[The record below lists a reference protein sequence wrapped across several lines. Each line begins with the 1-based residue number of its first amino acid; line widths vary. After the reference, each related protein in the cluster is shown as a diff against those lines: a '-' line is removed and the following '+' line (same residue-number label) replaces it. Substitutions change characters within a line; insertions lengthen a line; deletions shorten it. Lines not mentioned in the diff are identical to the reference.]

1 MDGSD
6 AEPSEPTGRKGSI
19 DAGVRRFDLSRSTV
33 GELASTT
40 ESVAGATLN
49 ADDVAGRNG
58 TVSSVLVG
66 VGGGPHSG
74 ATVDFARTLAEEA
87 DAWIDL
93 FHVASAAVTASDPE
107 AETKHAEGDR
117 LLDAAADRLDGFE
130 RADRWLV
137 ESYTPADAIVEQ
149 SAYYDVVIVG
159 APTTG
164 TIGRFVFGCTTDAV
178 VDDAAVPVIV
188 VESDGSTGLIEDD

>member
-19 DAGVRRFDLSRSTV
+19 GAGVRRFDLSSSTV
-33 GELASTT
+33 AELASTT

-49 ADDVAGRNG
+49 ADDVAGRND

-93 FHVASAAVTASDPE
+93 FHVVSTAGTASDPE
-107 AETKHAEGDR
+107 AETEHAEGDR
-117 LLDAAADRLDGFE
+117 LLDAAADRLGGFE

-149 SAYYDVVIVG
+149 SAYYDAVIVG

-164 TIGRFVFGCTTDAV
+164 TVGRFVFGCTTDAV

-188 VESDGSTGLIEDD
+188 VEGDGSTALIEDD